1 MQQSLAEV
9 SSWLHVAYRTEKHTS
24 IPSSLAD
31 RCRASSLYSRGRCQ
45 LLHVDGCADCV
56 SSAVRGCWHGE
67 WQGAEFSLSEV
78 FTSAIFLSITH
89 LVGLLFVAGVEM
101 PKHDFMSPKAI
112 SNRIKSKGLQKLR
125 WFCQMCEKQ
134 CRDEVR

>member
-1 MQQSLAEV
+1 MRKVCGLREFAA
-9 SSWLHVAYRTEKHTS
+9 LF
-24 IPSSLAD
+24 IPSSVGVGMVSAG
-31 RCRASSLYSRGRCQ
+31 CRVLPHGSVY
-45 LLHVDGCADCV
+45 V
-56 SSAVRGCWHGE
+56 SDFLEQNNS
-67 WQGAEFSLSEV
+67 
-78 FTSAIFLSITH
+78 FLS
-89 LVGLLFVAGVEM
+89 VVAGVSKKEM